1 MSSLERA
8 LAALA
13 ASQCGILTRDQ
24 VLVLG
29 YTDDYIRARLDGGQ
43 WVRLH
48 PGVVA
53 TFTGPLTR
61 QATTWAAVLYA
72 GAGAT
77 LSHHTAAEVHRLVDE
92 LDDDIHLTVP
102 VGRRVRSRR
111 GVQIH
116 YAHRLPDTRDDSRVP
131 AVVNVN
137 DTVLDL
143 VDVSARPKEAID
155 WVTRACQRRRT
166 NPQRLRA
173 ALALRKKIRW
183 RAMVE
188 AALTDVADGAET
200 PLELAYLR
208 KVERAHGLPTGARQR
223 HRRSGGRSQWVDVE
237 YTDFGV
243 RVELDGRIGHVGD
256 GAFRDRRRD
265 NASVLEG
272 FATLRFGWAD
282 VYHDSCATAGEVATV
297 LAAKGWAGLAR
308 RCGPACRAFP

>member
-1 MSSLERA
+1 MTSLDRA

-13 ASQCGILTRDQ
+13 GSQCGILTRDQ

-29 YTDDYIRARLDGGQ
+29 YTDDYVRARLEGGQ
-43 WVRLH
+43 WARLH

-61 QATTWAAVLYA
+61 QAVVWAAVLYA
-72 GAGAT
+72 GEGAT

-92 LDDDIHLTVP
+92 VDDEIHVTVP

-111 GVQIH
+111 GVHIH
-116 YAHRLPDTRDDSRVP
+116 YAHRLPDTRDESRVP

-143 VDVSARPKEAID
+143 VDVSHRPKEAID
-155 WVTRACQRRRT
+155 WVTRACQRRRS

-183 RAMVE
+183 RPMVE
-188 AALTDVADGAET
+188 AALTDIADGAET

-208 KVERAHGLPTGARQR
+208 KVERAHGLPTATRQR
-223 HRRSGGRSQWVDVE
+223 HRRSGGRSQWIDVE
-237 YTDFGV
+237 YSAFCL

-265 NASVLEG
+265 NASAVEG
-272 FATLRFGWAD
+272 FATLRFGWPD
-282 VYHDSCATAGEVATV
+282 VYHDHCATAGQVAGV
-297 LAAKGWAGLAR
+297 LTAKGWTGQLR
-308 RCGPACRAFP
+308 RCGPSCTLP